1 MNRGRLMRRITFTDI
16 KRYQEVEKVRKA
28 RMAARIAEAK
38 AAEAEAK
45 LKEAE
50 IINKIND
57 IDIEDT
63 NVEEVS
69 DAG

>member
-1 MNRGRLMRRITFTDI
+1 MNRGRLLRRLTFTDI

-28 RMAARIAEAK
+28 RMAAKIAEAK

-45 LKEAE
+45 LREAE

>member
-28 RMAARIAEAK
+28 RMAAKIAEAK

-45 LKEAE
+45 LREAE
-50 IINKIND
+50 IINKINY

>member
-1 MNRGRLMRRITFTDI
+1 MNRGRLLRRLTFTDI

-28 RMAARIAEAK
+28 RMAAKIAEAK